1 MDFGKDSKNS
11 VNYNEI
17 AEKMILKLQEDLPKD
32 QISDV
37 KTFGILVCG
46 TKMSILANKFHGIRA
61 CNAIN

>member
-1 MDFGKDSKNS
+1 LDFGKDSKNS

-32 QISDV
+32 QIFEIEN
-37 KTFGILVCG
+37 FGILICG
-46 TKMSILANKFHGIRA
+46 TKMSILANKFHRIRA